1 MKHKATKQI
10 LSILLAM
17 IMLVGM
23 LPTTAL
29 AEDKTAWDVSLT
41 APECMNLPELDNP
54 TYPPYHGFLSR

>member
-29 AEDKTAWDVSLT
+29 AEDKINQVSLT
-41 APECMNLPELDNP
+41 LDVP
-54 TYPPYHGFLSR
+54 VMGQYV